1 MQTKLT
7 SIGKRIPLKL
17 SMSIHLGFGTAV
29 YPTGRR
35 RTLVRQSLYE
45 SEDLQA
51 MVFLLWSK
59 LRGGATSTYGKE
71 QLPADL
77 PGAVCG
83 NAGLDGSDL
92 RFFEILHS
100 RRQ

>member
-1 MQTKLT
+1 MWL
-7 SIGKRIPLKL
+7 L
-17 SMSIHLGFGTAV
+17 SGPGISTRPHHL
-29 YPTGRR
+29 GRR

-59 LRGGATSTYGKE
+59 LSGGATSTYGKE

-92 RFFEILHS
+92 RFLEILHS
-100 RRQ
+100 RKQ